1 MTIKLNPNDAQAYNN
16 RGAAYY
22 NQGKL
27 ELAIRDYNKTIKLDP
42 DFADAYYNRGEVQL
56 YLQEWKKAKDD
67 LRTTQDMGIN
77 IIDAFHND
85 HKNIED
91 FEERNDFKLP
101 ANIAAMLAKQ

>member
-27 ELAIRDYNKTIKLDP
+27 DFAIRDYNKTIKLDP
-42 DFADAYYNRGEVQL
+42 DFAEAYYNRGEVQL
-56 YLQEWKKAKDD
+56 YSQEWKKAKDD
-67 LRTTQDMGIN
+67 LRIAKDMGIN

-85 HKNIED
+85 HKSIED
-91 FEERNDFKLP
+91 FEERSGFKLP
-101 ANIAAMLAKQ
+101 ENIAAILAKQ